1 MFTQSARMISKTQT
15 NKQDEKMNNLWD
27 ISTPT
32 VLLFSRT
39 VSVLNF
45 WMDVEVGCAL
55 TPNWGNFSSHSKQA
69 IVITFVLFLE
79 RIR

>member
-1 MFTQSARMISKTQT
+1 MMKDEQFMGHFNTQQ
-15 NKQDEKMNNLWD
+15 
-27 ISTPT
+27 
-32 VLLFSRT
+32 LLFSRS
-39 VSVLNF
+39 VSMLNF

-69 IVITFVLFLE
+69 IVITIVLFLE

>member
-1 MFTQSARMISKTQT
+1 M
-15 NKQDEKMNNLWD
+15 
-27 ISTPT
+27 
-32 VLLFSRT
+32 
-39 VSVLNF
+39 LNF

-69 IVITFVLFLE
+69 IVITIVLFLE